1 TSQLSTLRRHL
12 ERFHK
17 PEYYAWCRKENFES
31 MLPCDTAARRAKVA
45 ISIGIQSTLDGHMGP
60 CPAATKKVKYSAET
74 FQDAAVKWIIATDQ
88 PIGATTNPHFREMI
102 EIASRVTDGV

>member
-1 TSQLSTLRRHL
+1 
-12 ERFHK
+12 
-17 PEYYAWCRKENFES
+17 

-60 CPAATKKVKYSAET
+60 RPAATKKVKYSAET

-88 PIGATTNPHFREMI
+88 VNLFLCSSARRAQQLDSLSVRRPIPISGR
-102 EIASRVTDGV
+102 